1 MEKFIVKN
9 LDCPHCAKEVEEAVA
24 KVSGIKN
31 VSLNFLSGTLEFESE
46 STEATKKAMK
56 TAVDTEPEITL
67 THVHKDD
74 MPCEIC
80 SGGKLAEKFIVK
92 NLDCPNCAKEVE
104 EAVAKVPGIK
114 NVSLNF
120 LSGTLEFESES
131 VMATKRAL
139 KAAADTEPEITLSR
153 ADSGK
158 TKKNTED
165 VDNEKGEVIRLVI
178 AFILFAAAFF
188 AGSKIGTALYM
199 ISYFAVG
206 YPVIFRA
213 AKKGGLDENFLMA
226 VASCGAFV
234 TGNFAEGA
242 AVMIFYCL
250 GEYFQDKAVKRN
262 RKSIGALMD
271 ISPDFAVLE
280 DGRTVDPEDVNVGDI
295 IIVKPGEKIPL
306 DGVVT
311 DGKTEIDCS
320 SLTGESVPVF
330 AENGS
335 EVLSGS
341 LNLSGSIKV
350 KVSHKYVDGTVSKIL
365 ELVENASAKKA
376 KTEKF
381 ITSFAKVYTPI
392 VTALAVIIA
401 IIPGLITRDF
411 STWAYRGLSFLVVS
425 CPCALVISV
434 PLTFYNGISRCAKRG
449 ILIKGGS
456 VLEQIGNI
464 KNIIFDKTGT
474 LTKGS
479 FKISEIKP
487 NGVEENELLK
497 FAAYCERL
505 SNHPIAKSIC
515 EAYEGDVDLSE
526 IADFEEIAGK
536 GISCK
541 IKGDTALA
549 GNRALMADNGLTAF
563 DTEGTSVHFA
573 RNGVYLGA
581 ITLED
586 EIKDKNIVSELKS
599 CGVDKTYMLT
609 GDSESSAKRTADILK
624 LDKYYSSLLP
634 QDKVRLTKEIS
645 ATGTTMAVGDGINDA
660 PMLALSD
667 VSVAMGSG
675 SAASAEAADIVL
687 MMDSI
692 SKLCDI
698 FSLAKRTMGRVNQN
712 IYFSIGIK
720 ILILI
725 LTAFGITGMWAA
737 VFADVGVSILAIINA
752 IRK

>member
-74 MPCEIC
+74 TPCEIC

-153 ADSGK
+153 AYSGK
-158 TKKNTED
+158 TKKNAEED
-165 VDNEKGEVIRLVI
+165 DDDKGEVIRLVI

-199 ISYFAVG
+199 ISYFVVG

-213 AKKGGLDENFLMA
+213 AKKGGLDENFLMT

-250 GEYFQDKAVKRN
+250 GEYFQDKAVERN

-563 DTEGTSVHFA
+563 DTEGTAVHFA

-687 MMDSI
+687 MTDSI

>member
-9 LDCPHCAKEVEEAVA
+9 LDCPHCAKEVEEAVE
-24 KVSGIKN
+24 KVPGITS
-31 VSLNFLSGTLEFESE
+31 VRLNFITNTLEFEAE
-46 STEATKKAMK
+46 NPEAAKNAVKA
-56 TAVDTEPEITL
+56 AVDTEPDITL
-67 THVHKDD
+67 THVHISDA
-74 MPCEIC
+74 PCKICTGEKPEEKRENGEI
-80 SGGKLAEKFIVK
+80 
-92 NLDCPNCAKEVE
+92 
-104 EAVAKVPGIK
+104 
-114 NVSLNF
+114 
-120 LSGTLEFESES
+120 
-131 VMATKRAL
+131 
-139 KAAADTEPEITLSR
+139 
-153 ADSGK
+153 
-158 TKKNTED
+158 
-165 VDNEKGEVIRLVI
+165 IRLVI
-178 AFILFAAAFF
+178 SFILFAAAFF
-188 AGSKIGTALYM
+188 TGSKTGTALYM
-199 ISYFAVG
+199 ISYFVVG

-213 AKKGGLDENFLMA
+213 AKKGGLDENFLMTIS
-226 VASCGAFV
+226 SCGAFI
-234 TGNFAEGA
+234 TGHYAEGA
-242 AVMIFYCL
+242 AVMLFYCI
-250 GEYFQDKAVKRN
+250 GEYFQDMAVERN
-262 RKSIGALMD
+262 RKSIGELMD

-280 DGRTVDPEDVNVGDI
+280 DGRTVDPKEVNVGDI

-306 DGVVT
+306 DGTVT

-350 KVSHKYVDGTVSKIL
+350 NVSRRYVDGTVSKIL

-381 ITSFAKVYTPI
+381 ITSFARVYTPL

-401 IIPGLITRDF
+401 IVPGLITGDF
-411 STWAYRGLSFLVVS
+411 STWVYRGLSFLVVS

-434 PLTFYNGISRCAKRG
+434 PLTFYNGISRCAKKG
-449 ILIKGGS
+449 ILIKGGC

-479 FKISEIKP
+479 FKISEIRP
-487 NGVEENELLK
+487 NGAADGELLK

-515 EAYEGDVDLSE
+515 EAYGEDIDLSC
-526 IADFEEIAGK
+526 ITDFEEIAGK

-541 IKGDTALA
+541 INGKTALA
-549 GNRALMADNGLTAF
+549 GNRALMEDNGIEPF
-563 DTEGTSVHFA
+563 DMPGTSVHFA
-573 RNGVYLGA
+573 ENGVYLGA
-581 ITLED
+581 AALED
-586 EIKDKNIVSELKS
+586 EIKDENIISELKT
-599 CGVDKTYMLT
+599 CGIQKAYMLT
-609 GDSESSAKRTADILK
+609 GDSEGSAKRTADILK
-624 LDKYYSSLLP
+624 LDEYYSSLLP
-634 QDKVRLTKEIS
+634 QDKVRITREIS
-645 ATGTTMAVGDGINDA
+645 GTGVTMAVGDGINDA

-687 MMDSI
+687 MTDSI
-692 SKLCDI
+692 SGLCDI
-698 FSLAKRTMGRVNQN
+698 FSLAKRTMGRVTQN
-712 IYFSIGIK
+712 IYFSIGVK
-720 ILILI
+720 CLILI
-725 LTAFGITGMWAA
+725 LTALGITGMWAA